1 MGSTRGEASVAS
13 ILLVLGF
20 LGVVVAGVT
29 VWPLV
34 AASGQQREVVERE
47 ATAVV
52 VEPRPCGARAAGD
65 VVEVRIDGQIRRAT
79 FDGCGHTRGQRLQVM
94 VPTRP
99 SGELRVGPVKDQAT
113 ELEALAWRTNIVLAT
128 LAAVAGGGFGLLLGR
143 R

>member
-1 MGSTRGEASVAS
+1 MGSTRGSASVAP
-13 ILLVLGF
+13 ILLALGV

-34 AASGQQREVVERE
+34 AASGQQEKVAERK

-65 VVEVRIDGQIRRAT
+65 IVEVQLDGQTRRAT
-79 FDGCGHTRGQRLQVM
+79 FDGCGHTRGQRLEVM
-94 VPTRP
+94 VPARAA
-99 SGELRVGPVKDQAT
+99 GDLRVTPVKTDES
-113 ELEALAWRTNIVLAT
+113 ELEKLARRTNIVLLT
-128 LAAVAGGGFGLLLGR
+128 LAAVAGGGFGVLLGR

>member
-1 MGSTRGEASVAS
+1 MAS

-34 AASGQQREVVERE
+34 AASGERKTAERE

-52 VEPRPCGARAAGD
+52 VEPRPCGQRAAGD
-65 VVEVRIDGQIRRAT
+65 VVEVRIDGKPQRAT

-94 VPTRP
+94 VPTHP
-99 SGELRVGPVKDQAT
+99 SGQLRVGPVKDQAT
-113 ELEALAWRTNIVLAT
+113 ELEALAWRTNIVLVT
-128 LAAVAGGGFGLLLGR
+128 LAAVAGGGFGMLLGR